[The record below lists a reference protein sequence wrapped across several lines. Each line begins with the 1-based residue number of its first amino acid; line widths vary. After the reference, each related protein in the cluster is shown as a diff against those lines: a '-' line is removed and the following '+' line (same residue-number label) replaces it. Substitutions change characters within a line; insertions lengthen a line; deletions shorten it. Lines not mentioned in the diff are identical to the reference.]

1 MKPKIENKP
10 EPTAVDK
17 TAELEAKA
25 NEYLADLQRT
35 RADFENF
42 RKQTDLQRE
51 QAKAIS
57 EQSTVLKF
65 LPLIDDMA
73 RAIEANKEALGPLE
87 KSFEKTLKSLDLEKI
102 TTKPGTAFDP
112 SLHEAVMVEEGE
124 GDKEVVAAE
133 LRSGYKYK
141 GEVLRAAMVKVTHEK

>member
-1 MKPKIENKP
+1 MKPKTDKESAPINK
-10 EPTAVDK
+10 EVN
-17 TAELEAKA
+17 EFEAKA

-51 QAKAIS
+51 QAKSIS
-57 EQSTVLKF
+57 EQATVLKF

-87 KSFEKTLKSLDLEKI
+87 KTFEQTLKSLDLEKI
-102 TTKPGTAFDP
+102 VTKPGTSFDP
-112 SLHEAVMVEEGE
+112 ALHEAVMVEEGE

>member
-1 MKPKIENKP
+1 MKPKTENNPEPVKP
-10 EPTAVDK
+10 EVN
-17 TAELEAKA
+17 EFEAKA

-57 EQSTVLKF
+57 EQATVLKF
-65 LPLIDDMA
+65 LPLIDDMS
-73 RAIEANKEALGPLE
+73 RAIEANKETLGPLE

-102 TTKPGTAFDP
+102 VTKPGTAFDP
-112 SLHEAVMVEEGE
+112 ALHEAVMVEEGE

>member
-124 GDKEVVAAE
+124 GDKELIAE
-133 LRSGYKYK
+133 TLQTGYYYQ
-141 GEVLRAAMVKVTHEK
+141 GNVLRPALVKVKKS